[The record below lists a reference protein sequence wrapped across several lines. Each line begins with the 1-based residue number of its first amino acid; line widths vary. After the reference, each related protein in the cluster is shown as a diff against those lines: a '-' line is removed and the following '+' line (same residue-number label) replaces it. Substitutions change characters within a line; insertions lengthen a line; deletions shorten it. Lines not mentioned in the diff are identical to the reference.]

1 MELSKDNLL
10 RLKPSEISKAL
21 LTLKGKP
28 LNLDDYKPFE
38 IIYDVTPNEM
48 TLMAGRQIGKSVSLG
63 AAIVANSLVRPHF
76 STLFSSP
83 LSQQTSRFSTA
94 YLDPFLSS
102 PLIRK
107 HFVDASS
114 RKNVFSKSFTNGSAV
129 TLGYAETEQ
138 DADRIRGVFA
148 DALYLDEF
156 QDTSIECA
164 PILAETLGA
173 SDFAFRRYTGTAKT
187 ETNSLTQKFKQSNM
201 MEWAV
206 RCTGCGKYTL
216 PLDFDICYK
225 ILTNNPEGP
234 GCFYC
239 GRLLDMK
246 TGKWVAARPSEKDH
260 LGFHLPQVIFPARTK
275 PKKWKELVHKSKTYS
290 IPKLANEVFGCPSG
304 LAGRPL
310 SLKEVM
316 ACCNA
321 NKTEWDTGFPTDSR
335 NIVATVLGVD
345 WSVSGGSG
353 SYTVISVLGYD
364 WNGKAYLLYAQRL
377 NGIDILEQVARV
389 EQLYDQFKCSML
401 GSDRGVGVLQGQI
414 MKNHLGDTKVNMIN
428 YVAAKSVLRWDKE
441 GQFFA
446 ADRTM
451 NMDTMVLKAKIG
463 RTKIETPSYSITA
476 EFWQDAL
483 NIYEEESTTGRRLYK
498 KDEDLCDDWF
508 HSVVFA
514 NIAYMVLKGEFTTVD
529 EVKGSDIFDF

>member
-1 MELSKDNLL
+1 MQLENLL
-10 RLKPSEISKAL
+10 RLKPSEIARAL

-28 LNLDDYKPFE
+28 LNLEDYKPFE
-38 IIYDVTPNEM
+38 VIYDVAPDEM

-94 YLDPFLSS
+94 YLSPFLSS

-107 HFVDASS
+107 HFIDASD
-114 RKNVFSKSFTNGSAV
+114 RKNVFSKSFNNGSFV

-173 SDFAFRRYTGTAKT
+173 SDFGFRRYTGTAKT
-187 ETNSLTQKFKQSNM
+187 ETNSLTQKFKQGNM
-201 MEWAV
+201 MEWV
-206 RCTGCGKYTL
+206 VKCTHCGKYTM
-216 PLDFDICYK
+216 PIDFDVCHK
-225 ILTNNPEGP
+225 ILRGNPDGP
-234 GCFYC
+234 GCVYC
-239 GRLLDMK
+239 GGLLDMM
-246 TGKWVAARPSEKDH
+246 TGKWVAAKPLQKDH
-260 LGFHLPQVIFPARTK
+260 LSFHLPQLIFPARTK
-275 PKKWKELVHKSKTYS
+275 PKKWKELLLKEKTYS

-316 ACCNA
+316 ACCNN
-321 NKTEWDTGFPTDSR
+321 NKTEFDKGFPVDER
-335 NIVATVLGVD
+335 HILNTVLGVD
-345 WSVSGGSG
+345 WSVSGGSN
-353 SYTVISVLGYD
+353 SYTVITILGYD
-364 WNGKAYLLYAQRL
+364 WNGKCYLIYAQRL
-377 NGIDILEQVARV
+377 NGIDILDQVKRV
-389 EQLYDQFKCSML
+389 EELYAQYKCSML
-401 GSDRGVGVLQGQI
+401 GSDRGVGQLQVELMRKSIG
-414 MKNHLGDTKVNMIN
+414 HDRVNSVQ
-428 YVAAKSVLRWDKE
+428 YVAAKSTLRWDKE
-441 GQFFA
+441 GAFFS
-446 ADRTM
+446 ADRTT

-463 RTKIETPSYSITA
+463 KSRIETPCWNIMSD
-476 EFWQDAL
+476 FWQDAL
-483 NIYEEESTTGRRLYK
+483 NIYEEESVTGRRLYK

-508 HSVVFA
+508 HSAVFA

-529 EVKGSDIFDF
+529 EVKESDIFDF

>member
-1 MELSKDNLL
+1 MELNKLL
-10 RLKPSEISKAL
+10 KLKPSEISRAL

-38 IIYDVTPNEM
+38 IIYDVSPNEM

-94 YLDPFLSS
+94 YLTPFLSS

-107 HFVDASS
+107 HFIDPSD
-114 RKNVFSKSFTNGSAV
+114 RKNVFSKSFNNGSMV

-173 SDFAFRRYTGTAKT
+173 SDYAFKRYTGTAKT

-206 RCTGCGKYTL
+206 KCTHCGKFTL
-216 PLDFDICYK
+216 PIDFDVCHK
-225 ILTNNPEGP
+225 ILTLNKEGP
-234 GCFYC
+234 GCVYC
-239 GRLLDMK
+239 GGLLDMK
-246 TGKWVAARPSEKDH
+246 TGKWVAAKPSEKDH

-275 PKKWKELVHKSKTYS
+275 PKKWKELILKSKTYS

-316 ACCNA
+316 ACCNP
-321 NKTEWDTGFPTDSR
+321 NRIEFDKEFPKDDR
-335 NIVATVLGVD
+335 HILHTVLGVD
-345 WSVSGGSG
+345 WSVSGGSN
-353 SYTVISVLGYD
+353 SYTVITVLGYD

-377 NGIDILEQVARV
+377 NGIDILDQVKRV
-389 EQLYDQFKCSML
+389 IQLYRQYQCTMI
-401 GSDRGVGVLQGQI
+401 GSDRGVGQLQVEL
-414 MKNHLGDTKVNMIN
+414 MRNALGHDRVNPVQ
-428 YVAAKSVLRWDKE
+428 YVAAKAPLRWDKE
-441 GQFFA
+441 GEFFS
-446 ADRTM
+446 ADRTTS
-451 NMDTMVLKAKIG
+451 MDTMILKAKIG
-463 RTKIETPSYSITA
+463 KTKIETPAWDIMS

-483 NIYEEESTTGRRLYK
+483 NIYEEESLNGRRLYR

-508 HSVVFA
+508 HSANFA
-514 NIAYMVLKGEFTTVD
+514 NIAHMILKGDFTYVD
-529 EVKGSDIFDF
+529 EVKSDQNDIFDF

>member
-1 MELSKDNLL
+1 MELNKLL
-10 RLKPSEISKAL
+10 KLKPSEISKAL

-38 IIYDVTPNEM
+38 IIYDIAPNEM

-63 AAIVANSLVRPHF
+63 AAIVSNSLVRPHF

-83 LSQQTSRFSTA
+83 LAQQTSRFSTA

-102 PLIRK
+102 PLIRR
-107 HFVDASS
+107 HFIDASS
-114 RKNVFSKSFTNGSAV
+114 RKNVFSKSFNNGSAV

-156 QDTSIECA
+156 QDTSLECA

-187 ETNSLTQKFKQSNM
+187 ETNSLTQKFKQGNM

-206 RCTGCGKYTL
+206 KCTHCGKYSL
-216 PLDFDICYK
+216 PLDFDVCHRM
-225 ILTNNPEGP
+225 LTANKEGP
-234 GCFYC
+234 GCVFC
-239 GRLLDMK
+239 SGLLDMK
-246 TGKWVAARPSEKDH
+246 TGKWVAARPLEKDH
-260 LGFHLPQVIFPARTK
+260 LSFHLPQLIFPARTK
-275 PKKWKELVHKSKTYS
+275 PKKWKELLHKAKTYS

-316 ACCNA
+316 ACCNP
-321 NKTEWDTGFPTDSR
+321 NKTEWDREFPVDKR
-335 NIVATVLGVD
+335 NILHTVLGVD
-345 WSVSGGSG
+345 WSVSGGSN
-353 SYTVISVLGYD
+353 SYTVITILGYD

-377 NGIDILEQVARV
+377 NGIDILDQVKRV
-389 EQLYDQFKCSML
+389 EQLYAQYKCTML
-401 GSDRGVGVLQGQI
+401 ASDRGVGQLQVELLRKSIG
-414 MKNHLGDTKVNMIN
+414 HDKVNSVQ
-428 YVAAKSVLRWDKE
+428 YVAAKSTLRWDKD
-441 GQFFA
+441 GQFFS
-446 ADRTM
+446 ADRTT
-451 NMDTMVLKAKIG
+451 NMDTMVLKAKLG
-463 RTKIETPSYSITA
+463 RDRIETPSWNLMSD
-476 EFWQDAL
+476 FWQDAL
-483 NIYEEESTTGRRLYK
+483 NIFEEESVTGRRLYK

-508 HSVVFA
+508 HSAVFA

-529 EVKGSDIFDF
+529 EVKSENDIFDF